1 VWQTTAKTYLEEV
14 NMVNTT
20 RPVIVLGK
28 KVTRSVTGKL
38 KPQKNNAKSRRLA
51 KQMAFWDRKRTEHE
65 AKAKRRSVERI
76 IDSVVRNVDEN
87 DIYARLIIKLKKH
100 VSSNDSSSCCLS
112 DVAIYSINN
121 RSPRRRLESSG
132 VTARI

>member
-1 VWQTTAKTYLEEV
+1 MA
-14 NMVNTT
+14 NTT

-28 KVTRSVTGKL
+28 QVTRSVTGKL

-65 AKAKRRSVERI
+65 TKAKRRSVERI

-87 DIYARLIIKLKKH
+87 DIYARLIIKLKKY
-100 VSSNDSSSCCLS
+100 VSSDTRSACCLS
-112 DVAIYSINN
+112 DVAIYSTNN
-121 RSPRRRLESSG
+121 KSPRRRLESGEIS
-132 VTARI
+132 ARV